1 MSAIQETRIDGNVDD
16 IEAIARFM
24 KSKVSGGAETWSVDI
39 RSARTK
45 TLDGWSGDAA
55 DAFETVITGADSSIE
70 SFREQTASV
79 ASAMFVL
86 ADALRTAQSSMST
99 VRSAAESGN
108 LTVTG
113 TQIHQP
119 TAPPLSTP
127 TPMPSGEDPREADTL
142 ADAYA
147 SQVQTW
153 NCCVT
158 DAASANEG
166 WRNALETF
174 ASVWSSSGANMITL
188 LSGLLTGGVTGSA
201 LANSAFAL
209 KSTKLINAERFASLT
224 RTLADAAPDGKVV
237 IPKTS
242 YYQLLDDAGDA
253 AKAVSAAQ
261 KALAGS
267 ADDLMEGVKA
277 GSKLSKGLFIVGVLG
292 TGYGIYDDMQNGE
305 SGTQAVTSNVG
316 GMAAGMGAS
325 VVTGLAVG
333 AAVGSFIAPPA
344 GTIAGVV
351 VGAVVGGVTGVFT
364 SGLIDH
370 LFEGAADG
378 IGGAIEAG
386 WNEVTDTVGAIG
398 DGIGAIG
405 EGIGDTWNS
414 IFG

>member
-16 IEAIARFM
+16 IETIARFM

-39 RSARTK
+39 RSARTM
-45 TLDGWSGDAA
+45 TLEGWSGDAA
-55 DAFETVITGADSSIE
+55 DAFETVITRADSSIE
-70 SFREQTASV
+70 SLREQAASV

-86 ADALRTAQSSMST
+86 ADALHTAQSSMSA

-119 TAPPLSTP
+119 KAPPLPMP
-127 TPMPSGEDPREADTL
+127 TPMPSGEEPREAETL
-142 ADAYA
+142 RDAYA
-147 SQVQTW
+147 SKVQTW

-158 DAASANEG
+158 DAESANEG

-188 LSGLLTGGVTGSA
+188 LSGLLTGGVSGGA

-224 RTLADAAPDGKVV
+224 RSLADAAPDGKVLV
-237 IPKTS
+237 PKTS

-261 KALAGS
+261 KALAGN
-267 ADDLMEGVKA
+267 ADDLLEGVKA
-277 GSKLSKGLFIVGVLG
+277 GSRLSKGLLVVGVLG

-305 SGTQAVTSNVG
+305 SAAQAVTSNVG

-405 EGIGDTWNS
+405 EGIGDTWNT